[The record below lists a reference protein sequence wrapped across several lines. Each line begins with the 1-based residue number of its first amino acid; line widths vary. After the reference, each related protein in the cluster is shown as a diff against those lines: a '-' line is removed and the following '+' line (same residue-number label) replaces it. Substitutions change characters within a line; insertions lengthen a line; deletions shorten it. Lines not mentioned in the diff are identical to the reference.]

1 MTLRHD
7 TLPIVTSRGKAKM
20 LLTAITYIGAGIG
33 CFMAMM
39 VGGLLIGMGLT
50 RELPSKAKWDAAGP
64 YKVEA

>member
-1 MTLRHD
+1 
-7 TLPIVTSRGKAKM
+7 M